1 MRILVVRVGRTGDM
15 VMCTPALSAL
25 LDLYPSASFTFLTSP
40 DGKRVLGDFSARIK
54 EFWIYDRKR
63 FLPFLVRRALSRKIL
78 AGKFDH
84 IYCFESNKS
93 YRRLWEGTS
102 ASVHAAG
109 DLGKHE
115 HYAQFLLDV
124 VRNSISHDIGHYP
137 LHLPVDAAATADVD
151 EYLKGLGVSK
161 NTYLIAFHPTFSGA
175 SNIFKFFKH
184 KRNKLW
190 PMRYYG
196 DLACRLIQYS
206 QKNSMDVQIVINL
219 MPDELKYG
227 KMIELFSKGMVKIL
241 QPKPNFQR
249 YIAFLKRVDLLVVPD
264 TGPMHI
270 AAAVG
275 ANLIA
280 LFSGKDPNNCG
291 PFPMS
296 EKFTVL
302 RAEDQKI
309 PAKGL
314 AAIDVDTVYRKC
326 LEHINPQVQ

>member
-1 MRILVVRVGRTGDM
+1 M
-15 VMCTPALSAL
+15 VMCTPALLAL

-40 DGKRVLGDFSARIK
+40 DGKRVLGDFSFRIK

-63 FLPFLVRRALSRKIL
+63 FLPFLDRRAISQKIL

-93 YRRLWEGTS
+93 YHRLWEGTN
-102 ASVHAAG
+102 ASVHARS
-109 DLGKHE
+109 DVEKHE
-115 HYAQFLLDV
+115 HFAQLLLGV

-137 LHLPVDAAATADVD
+137 LHLPVDAAATTDID

-161 NTYLIAFHPTFSGA
+161 NTYLIAFHPTFSGVN
-175 SNIFKFFKH
+175 NIFKYFKH

-190 PMRYYG
+190 PVRYYG

-206 QKNSMDVQIVINL
+206 QEKSLDVQIVINL

-227 KMIELFSKGMVKIL
+227 EMIESFSNGMVKVL
-241 QPKPNFQR
+241 RPKPNFQR
-249 YIAFLKRVDLLVVPD
+249 YKAFLKRVDLLVTPD

-275 ANLIA
+275 NNLIA
-280 LFSGKDPNNCG
+280 LFSGKDPNDCG
-291 PFPMS
+291 PFPRS

-302 RAEDQKI
+302 RAEDQKLS
-309 PAKGL
+309 AKGL
-314 AAIDVDTVYRKC
+314 AAIEVDTVYKKC
-326 LEHINPQVQ
+326 LEYINPQVQ